1 MFAIFSGI
9 LISLVNIA
17 IHGLLTVFMVRTVH
31 INLMLKHHSRR
42 TLRVIVIM
50 VLAASIL
57 MGAHFVE
64 IWLWSLAYAFLGVTP
79 NSAEDFTFAFV
90 NYTTLGYG
98 DILPAAPWMVMGPM
112 TAMNGVL
119 LFGWSTAVLFQVLSI
134 TSEHYGL
141 KY

>member
-9 LISLVNIA
+9 LISLLNIA

-31 INLMLKHHSRR
+31 TSLKSTHHTRPTPR
-42 TLRVIVIM
+42 IIVTMVI
-50 VLAASIL
+50 AASIL

-64 IWLWSLAYAFLGVTP
+64 IWLWGLAYALLGVTP
-79 NSAEDFTFAFV
+79 DAGADFTFAFV

-98 DILPAAPWMVMGPM
+98 DILPVEPWMVMGPM

-134 TSEHYGL
+134 TFDHYGF

>member
-1 MFAIFSGI
+1 MLAIFSGI
-9 LISLVNIA
+9 LISLTNIA

-31 INLMLKHHSRR
+31 NNLMLKHHARP
-42 TLRVIVIM
+42 TLRIIVTM

-64 IWLWSLAYAFLGVTP
+64 IWLWGLAYAFLGVTP
-79 NSAEDFTFAFV
+79 NPAEDFTFAFV

-98 DILPAAPWMVMGPM
+98 DILPVEPWMVMGPM

-134 TSEHYGL
+134 TSQRYGF